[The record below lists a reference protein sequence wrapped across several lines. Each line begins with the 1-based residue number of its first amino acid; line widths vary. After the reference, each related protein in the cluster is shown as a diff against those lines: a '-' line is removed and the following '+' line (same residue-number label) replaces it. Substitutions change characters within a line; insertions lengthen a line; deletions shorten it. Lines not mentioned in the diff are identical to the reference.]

1 MGQNAKVF
9 DTKELFSVEDA
20 AYHVAHDYNG
30 GIPALAARMGKNPNT
45 LQHKLNPSQNLHK
58 LALSEASAI
67 TSFTGDHRIVD
78 AMASLIGRVSVP
90 VPQLGDLSDGAL
102 LDLVGNLLSKQG
114 QMFNEFTRR
123 YADGDIDDED
133 FNALDVAADRIIQCV
148 MEWKKRVEH
157 IHRAGKDEC
166 VFHG

>member
-1 MGQNAKVF
+1 MNRFLVF
-9 DTKELFSVEDA
+9 DPNKLFSVEDA
-20 AYHVAHDYNG
+20 AYHVAHDSKG
-30 GIPALAARMGKNPNT
+30 GVGALAVRMGKSAST
-45 LQHKLNPSQNLHK
+45 LQNKLNPSQEYHK
-58 LALSEASAI
+58 VTLKEAAMI
-67 TSFTGDHRIVD
+67 TSLTGDHRIVD

-133 FNALDVAADRIIQCV
+133 FNALDVASDRIIQCV

-157 IHRAGKDEC
+157 IHHAGKS
-166 VFHG
+166 VNGVHG